1 MIKRML
7 LAAAM
12 MAVVTAIST
21 GSSLAATLMNIGYAT
36 AEVNPYGTFMNTFAD
51 RLNKLTGGEVRVKV
65 HCCFKMG
72 GEQDMFKKLQLGTL
86 DGTLIAQNNA
96 GPFYPK
102 IDLLVLPYMLQNLE
116 HAYKV
121 VDGEAGQKIWGA
133 MPEEAGVHL
142 VKIVLVSF
150 RHLYNSKQAINSI
163 EDFRP
168 LKYRVPKNVVMVDTY
183 KAFGSDPVPMAWSE
197 TLTAVQTGTVDGG
210 DLPLDGIYTQKF
222 HEVAKHIALTGHFAL
237 TPPFFVS
244 AKFMDKLTDE
254 QKEALYMAADI
265 AAEAARAH
273 IRIGNEGFTQKLK
286 ESGVMFT
293 TPDTKPFIEAAAK
306 VHEAFAAER
315 GAEYVELI
323 DAINALAN

>member
-7 LAAAM
+7 LAATM

-36 AEVNPYGTFMNTFAD
+36 AESNAYGTFMNTFAD
-51 RLNKLTGGEVRVKV
+51 RLNKLTGGEIRVKV

-72 GEQDMFKKLQLGTL
+72 GEQDMFKKLQLGPL

-96 GPFYPK
+96 GPFDPT
-102 IDLLVLPYMLQNLE
+102 IALLVLPSMLQNLE
-116 HAYKV
+116 HAFKV

-150 RHLYNSKQAINSI
+150 RHLYNSKQPINSI

-183 KAFGSDPVPMAWSE
+183 KAFGSDPVPIAWSE

-222 HEVAKHIALTGHFAL
+222 YEVAKHIAWTGHFAL

-244 AKFMDKLTDE
+244 NKFMDKLDDE
-254 QKEALYMAADI
+254 QKEALYMSADI
-265 AAEAARAH
+265 AAAAARAH
-273 IRIGNEGFTQKLK
+273 LRLGDEGFTQKLMDA
-286 ESGVMFT
+286 GVQFT
-293 TPDTKPFIEAAAK
+293 SPDTKPFIEAAAK

-315 GAEYVELI
+315 GPEYVELI
-323 DAINALAN
+323 EAINALAN